1 MVLPA
6 LKEVKL
12 QSITLPTVWQTVVF
26 RNYGYVRLDRIAK
39 TLGCDEE
46 TVRAEAGRMGLS
58 DEEFSADFEKSG
70 YLTVIRNNWH
80 LLPYAQLLT
89 LLDFSE
95 EKLALARAAA
105 DLVEEG
111 DVIGIDA
118 GSTAVPFAKELAS
131 RFSALTVVTYSRDVF
146 DALCENKGITVI
158 LMGGEYNDSERYFG
172 GPVALNSLQ
181 SIYMQ
186 KELPGSAA
194 PLGRI
199 IPCP

>member
-12 QSITLPTVWQTVVF
+12 QSITLPTVWQTEVF

-95 EKLALARAAA
+95 EKLAYVLEKDDFLGVKLGDFKPVCAEVVYTPLTA
-105 DLVEEG
+105 EELQKTE
-111 DVIGIDA
+111 A
-118 GSTAVPFAKELAS
+118 FAKTLAPYLTQEKMPPF
-131 RFSALTVVTYSRDVF
+131 RFFLR
-146 DALCENKGITVI
+146 
-158 LMGGEYNDSERYFG
+158 
-172 GPVALNSLQ
+172 
-181 SIYMQ
+181 
-186 KELPGSAA
+186 
-194 PLGRI
+194 
-199 IPCP
+199 